1 MPQTIAALL
10 TSTREAGA
18 SDLHISSGMPPIIRQ
33 RGEIV
38 RANLPALSG
47 EEALTM
53 IHEIMTPEQRAT
65 FESHH
70 EIDFGFEIPDVARF
84 RANVF
89 MQRRGPGAVF
99 RVIPTRIR
107 TLEELG
113 CPPVLREMAMK
124 ERGLVLVTGPT
135 GSGKSTTLA
144 AMIDFLNSNKQ
155 GHIITIEDPIEF
167 VHESKKCLINQREV
181 GSHTKDFATALR
193 SALREDPDCLLVGE
207 LRDLETTSLAI
218 TAAETGHLVFGTLH
232 TNSAAKTIDRLIDVF
247 PGDRQSQ
254 IRTMLSESLEGVV
267 AQSLIPTADGKS
279 RVAALEILT
288 GIPALRNLIRE
299 DKTAQIL
306 SIMQVGTQHG
316 MQTLDQALKDL
327 VTSGRIT
334 REEALKRT
342 TNPRLFEGSA
352 GPASGPGAGASGGA
366 PAGARAATAA
376 RA

>member
-1 MPQTIAALL
+1 MPPSIAALL
-10 TSTREAGA
+10 TSTRDAGA
-18 SDLHISSGMPPIIRQ
+18 SDLHISSGMPPIVRL
-33 RGEIV
+33 RGEIA
-38 RANLPALSG
+38 RTNLPPLQSDETRAMLY
-47 EEALTM
+47 
-53 IHEIMTPEQRAT
+53 EIMSDAQRVT
-65 FESHH
+65 FEKHN
-70 EIDFGFEIPDVARF
+70 EIDFGFEIPEVSRF

-113 CPPVLREMAMK
+113 CPPVLRELAMK

-144 AMIDFLNSNKQ
+144 AMLDYVNANKQ

-181 GSHTKDFATALR
+181 GQHTADFATALR

-232 TNSAAKTIDRLIDVF
+232 TNSAAKTVDRLIDVF

-254 IRTMLSESLEGVV
+254 VRTMLSESLEGVI

-279 RVAALEILT
+279 RVAALEILV
-288 GIPALRNLIRE
+288 GIPALRNLVRE

-306 SIMQVGTQHG
+306 SIMQVGAQHG

-327 VTSGRIT
+327 VTSGKIT
-334 REEALKRT
+334 RDEALKRS
-342 TNPRLFEGSA
+342 TNPRLFEGAA
-352 GPASGPGAGASGGA
+352 GPSPQ
-366 PAGARAATAA
+366 PAA
-376 RA
+376 RT

>member
-1 MPQTIAALL
+1 MPQSIAALL
-10 TSTREAGA
+10 TSTRDAGA
-18 SDLHISSGMPPIIRQ
+18 SDLHLSAGSPPIVRQ

-38 RANLPALSG
+38 RANLPPMSAEEVRALVY
-47 EEALTM
+47 
-53 IHEIMTPEQRAT
+53 EIMNADQRAY
-65 FESHH
+65 FEANF
-70 EIDFGFEIPDVARF
+70 EIDFGFEIPNVSRF

-99 RVIPTRIR
+99 RVIPTKIR

-113 CPPVLREMAMK
+113 CPPVMRELAMK

-144 AMIDFLNSNKQ
+144 AMVDYLNSNKQ

-181 GSHTKDFATALR
+181 GAHTKDFASALR

-247 PGDRQSQ
+247 PADRQSQ
-254 IRTMLSESLEGVV
+254 IRTMVSESLEGVI
-267 AQSLIPTADGKS
+267 AQTLIPTADGKS
-279 RVAALEILT
+279 RVAALEILV
-288 GIPALRNLIRE
+288 GIPALRNLVRE
-299 DKTAQIL
+299 EKTAQIL

-316 MQTLDQALKDL
+316 MQTLDHALKEL

-334 REEALKRT
+334 RDEALKRA
-342 TNPRLFEGSA
+342 TNPRLFDA
-352 GPASGPGAGASGGA
+352 GTESSPVTGGQGGGVA
-366 PAGARAATAA
+366 PVARAAGARA
-376 RA
+376 